1 MTGRFPCTCVGSHRA
16 TLIASRRAA
25 SHGSAPLW
33 DDDYVDPAKADLWLF
48 FAKHVL
54 QEARRK
60 ASEMDGGGGGGGG
73 ELGMLSGM
81 VGGGAG
87 GGKNFNTAEVHLQNG
102 QTHYDK
108 KEFAQAMECYKA
120 ASNWYCKC
128 V

>member
-1 MTGRFPCTCVGSHRA
+1 MAGPSPCSCVGSHRA
-16 TLIASRRAA
+16 TLTGSCPTA

-33 DDDYVDPAKADLWLF
+33 DDDYVDPTKADLWLF

-54 QEARRK
+54 QEARKK
-60 ASEMDGGGGGGGG
+60 ASEMDGGGGGG

-81 VGGGAG
+81 VGGAG

-102 QTHYDK
+102 QAHYDK

-120 ASNWYCKC
+120 ASNW
-128 V
+128 